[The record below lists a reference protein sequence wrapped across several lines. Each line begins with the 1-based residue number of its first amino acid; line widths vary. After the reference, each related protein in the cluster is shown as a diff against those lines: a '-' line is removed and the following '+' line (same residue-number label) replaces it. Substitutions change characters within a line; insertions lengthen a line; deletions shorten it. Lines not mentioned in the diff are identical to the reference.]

1 LLAEKAP
8 LTEEPKVAIR
18 YGAFLKGVLYFD
30 DRRASIEC
38 VVRDMSA
45 SRARLTLEHPTTVPD
60 NVELLKTNFGYWYL
74 ADKSAASEIVRC
86 WSKRTKLDFR
96 RRWFV
101 CF

>member
-45 SRARLTLEHPTTVPD
+45 SGARLTLEHPTTVPD
-60 NVELLKTNFGYWYL
+60 NVELLKTNFGYWHL
-74 ADKSAASEIVRC
+74 ADIPIVPTNVRY
-86 WSKRTKLDFR
+86 WSSNG
-96 RRWFV
+96 
-101 CF
+101 